1 MTGRPG
7 RPSEPGEL
15 DELSI
20 TGIACFA
27 HHGVFDFEREQGQRF
42 VVDLTL
48 GLDTRAAAAG
58 DDLDRTVHYGVLTE
72 EVKRA
77 VEREPVDLLE
87 TLAARI
93 AAVALLSHAVEW
105 VRVTV
110 HKPEAPIDATF
121 SDVALTITR
130 HREGAS

>member
-1 MTGRPG
+1 MNDPREDP
-7 RPSEPGEL
+7 L
-15 DELSI
+15 DRLSV
-20 TGIACFA
+20 TGIECFA

-48 GLDTRAAAAG
+48 GLDTRSAAEG
-58 DDLDRTVHYGVLTE
+58 DDLARTVHYGVLTE
-72 EVKRA
+72 QVKQA
-77 VEREPVDLLE
+77 VESDPVDLLE
-87 TLAARI
+87 TLVARI
-93 AAVALLSHAVEW
+93 ARVCLLWDAVEW

-121 SDVALTITR
+121 TDVALTITR